1 MKLNDILKKYFYN
14 EHGKIILKFPFQN
27 ELDKVKKG
35 YKFLIDNKIDIKYIK
50 DYQYN
55 YIKYTIITIKK
66 TLNMEDYSIVNKR
79 IDKIRLLAKYYLN

>member
-55 YIKYTIITIKK
+55 YIKYTIIPIKK